1 LRVPSR
7 VRILARAHPVASKQ
21 RDIGF
26 FSDAALGDR
35 PCLSLNHDN
44 NPRGA
49 WLNVLISRK
58 FTFRHGICLR
68 GGNVLPAGIMTLAWI
83 EDDLDHEKCG
93 KRLICAPGSMTM
105 ALCGRRRSSRNAR

>member
-1 LRVPSR
+1 
-7 VRILARAHPVASKQ
+7 
-21 RDIGF
+21 
-26 FSDAALGDR
+26 
-35 PCLSLNHDN
+35 LSLNHDN

-68 GGNVLPAGIMTLAWI
+68 GGNVLLAGIMTLAWL

-93 KRLICAPGSMTM
+93 KTLDLRAGFYDNGISAVVGAVIAAPDKFT
-105 ALCGRRRSSRNAR
+105 GRRVLDAII